1 MATVTGTRRLLDIS
15 GNNISTA
22 VSLEAGGTLLD
33 SNGQSGASNQVLI
46 STAAGIDWVDGSGSA
61 IIGGPYVTIGTN
73 QTVTGIKSFSGKI
86 GADGGI
92 DGLTLANGGIT
103 GSNYNISGVNQL
115 VISDPGEGI
124 VFTGTATMYLNAVDD
139 ATDSILKLT
148 NATQLNLNST
158 ARITS
163 LVNPTGAQDA
173 ATKNYVDTEIG
184 NIPSGL
190 AFEGNWNASTD
201 TPTLAG
207 TTQDN
212 GKFWIVTVAGS
223 TNLSG
228 ITDWAVG
235 DWAIYVDNGAGTD
248 AWQKV
253 DNSSTLSGLGAANKV
268 AFWST
273 TANVSFNNN
282 FSYDGTNLTVPRL
295 RVGDGTDGYF
305 YSDSAGRTAFAGG
318 QFYIQDTVGTY
329 YNYATNQYHGAS
341 SGDNHYFRGNPLT
354 GDNWSIT
361 AAGVI
366 SAASTI
372 TASGGFLVPYT
383 PGTKKPMI
391 NLAGATNYGLWHTE
405 ASNDIFSFD
414 FGGVSKQQF
423 FQSGNATFAGDLT
436 VSGGDIVLGGTGRI
450 QGVDTVSAST
460 DAANKAYV
468 DNAIAGVPQGDIT
481 AVVAGSGLNGG
492 GTSGS
497 VTLNAVSLPSFDTR
511 STNPVPNTTSN
522 GVRYDF
528 KSNSTNGLSDGGTY
542 NGQMTW
548 RSYSNTTD
556 LSGGMPINIAYT
568 ANGNLWT
575 RIGASAT
582 TWGTWYKLW
591 SSGNDG
597 AGSGLDADLLD
608 GQQGSYYASAAS
620 IGNGQIDGRTSGLGL
635 SGSMDATANQSGN
648 TTFTV
653 TSNATTAATA
663 NTIVYRNASADIRTR
678 LFRSNYQNQSTIS
691 GGMAFRVN
699 NGADDYIRFCS
710 NTGAIRT
717 FLGVPA
723 SGDLNNYLLN
733 TTDTF
738 TGALTINGDIRG
750 NGQQLV
756 LNAGESANYAT
767 GQTGEYVYTN
777 AENGLVVSSSPDNWS
792 SGWANKITTYINDS
806 SGNST
811 FANDITVSGG
821 DITLGGTGRIQGI
834 DTVSAGTDAA
844 NKTYVDNAV
853 AGVPQGDITAVTAG
867 TFLTGG
873 GTSGD
878 VTLNADASKL
888 AHIVDSSNG
897 SVTSGWITVAQAS
910 GSRKAGEVYVTDGE
924 SSDHSYIRIE
934 WMRSYADSN
943 FTVLNCGGHAN
954 RIQGVRVLEDTSDK
968 TYGKKYLQVKVTATS
983 NYYVIVT
990 APGTIP
996 NYDDFIAETPV
1007 LENSK
1012 TGYNIKGN
1020 TLEDLQN
1027 SSIGSEQGITS
1038 GGNIELNDA
1047 RYVFTKGDVLS
1058 LSAGGAGSGTE
1069 IVLDDAGSVI
1079 KLNSDTIAKDTF
1091 IVSSLTDGTGDDV
1104 FIANS
1109 NLGTFT
1115 LGDTAGI
1122 GDEALITGDTS
1133 SIYIKT
1139 NGTSSLIADSSNDIS
1154 IPNGNLL
1161 ISNQIIHTGDTNT
1174 YMQFHAADQWRVVT
1188 GGVERLEVNNSAV
1201 TVNATTFIVNES
1213 VGIGTTSPGQKLHV
1227 SGNAR
1232 VTGAYY
1238 DSNNSPGTSGQVLSS
1253 TATGTDWV
1261 SAGGTSG
1268 LAPMVKFNR
1277 SGINSSTYTMIA
1289 TVNGNSLSSVLKM
1302 TMTGTSN
1309 SVVFACTFD
1318 ITVNHHKDIHVKSS
1332 NGDYTEVTLRITS
1345 NDNEDFSIEAKHNG
1359 STTTQAEVCIY
1370 PLADEII
1377 TPTTTDPGY
1386 TGAEYEHT
1394 ATEGW
1399 RYGGEDNDVESS
1411 NVVVDGKVGIGTTS
1425 PSQKLEVAGNV
1436 AVTGTNV
1443 TVANATNPYI
1453 YINDTNA
1460 GAGIF
1465 QQEGNTTRIGSDSN
1479 TQVVLVQNNATAV
1492 TIDTSKNVGIGTTS
1506 PSDKLHVNGTVRSQA
1521 PATSDWALLGYN
1533 SAGSAASG
1541 LWFDNG
1547 DGELLL
1553 RDDSGNLNV
1562 RLRSDTSSYI
1572 NGGNLGLGT
1581 TSPAQ
1586 KLTVNG
1592 RFLSQGT
1599 STPIYIKVSS
1609 AYKSWVHHIGGGDEY
1624 IFAPSTVDG
1633 GETWDWANQVRFNTL
1648 GVVQANNFVLASDKR
1663 LKKNIKDVSNKRIK
1677 ANWKTFEM
1685 IADETKAQRH
1695 GVIAQE
1701 LEKVH
1706 PEFVRTDN
1714 DGMKSVAYTDLLI
1727 AKIAELEARLEKLE
1741 K

>member
-1 MATVTGTRRLLDIS
+1 MSKKYTTNFLEDTNGSTGS
-15 GNNISTA
+15 A
-22 VSLEAGGTLLD
+22 
-33 SNGQSGASNQVLI
+33 NQVLI
-46 STAAGIDWVDGSGSA
+46 STASGIDWVDGSGSA
-61 IIGGPYVTIGTN
+61 IIGGPYLKDTTD
-73 QTVTGIKSFSGKI
+73 TF
-86 GADGGI
+86 
-92 DGLTLANGGIT
+92 T
-103 GSNYNISGVNQL
+103 GSLTIVGDIRGSGQQL
-115 VISDPGEGI
+115 ILNAGESYSYA
-124 VFTGTATMYLNAVDD
+124 TGQTAELVYLNAEAGIQINSSPDNWASGWGSRNTAYINRAD
-139 ATDSILKLT
+139 ASSYLPGDLSI
-148 NATQLNLNST
+148 AAGSQLFLDGGGNTYIYQDVADRVRFFVGGAEFMRFTEST
-158 ARITS
+158 ANDINFFHNTTISGDLTVSGGDITLGGATGRIQGIDTIS
-163 LVNPTGAQDA
+163 SGTDAVNR
-173 ATKNYVDTEIG
+173 NYVDTEIA

-212 GKFWIVTVAGS
+212 GKFWIVSVAGS

-253 DNSSTLSGLGAANKV
+253 DNSSTLSGLGAAGKV

-305 YSDSAGRTAFAGG
+305 YSDSAGRTAFRSGD
-318 QFYIQDTVGTY
+318 FYIQGSVNNY
-329 YNYATNQYHGAS
+329 YNYATNQYHGNT
-341 SGDNHYFRGNPLT
+341 SGDNHYFRGNPLS
-354 GDNWSIT
+354 GNNWSIT
-361 AAGVI
+361 AAGAI

-450 QGVDTVSAST
+450 QGVDTVSATT

-468 DNAIAGVPQGDIT
+468 DNAIAGVPQGT
-481 AVVAGSGLNGG
+481 VTGSGVNQRLAFWNGTSSLSSDDELTWDGVNLNIGTYAGTGDCELRLFGSTPNNSFSTLKTTNGNLHIDSDNGHTVYLNYYSGGSTSVVIGNGNG
-492 GTSGS
+492 GTS
-497 VTLNAVSLPSFDTR
+497 
-511 STNPVPNTTSN
+511 NTH
-522 GVRYDF
+522 F
-528 KSNSTNGLSDGGTY
+528 F
-542 NGQMTW
+542 
-548 RSYSNTTD
+548 
-556 LSGGMPINIAYT
+556 
-568 ANGNLWT
+568 ANGN
-575 RIGASAT
+575 AT
-582 TWGTWYKLW
+582 VG
-591 SSGNDG
+591 
-597 AGSGLDADLLD
+597 ADL
-608 GQQGSYYASAAS
+608 
-620 IGNGQIDGRTSGLGL
+620 
-635 SGSMDATANQSGN
+635 
-648 TTFTV
+648 
-653 TSNATTAATA
+653 
-663 NTIVYRNASADIRTR
+663 
-678 LFRSNYQNQSTIS
+678 
-691 GGMAFRVN
+691 
-699 NGADDYIRFCS
+699 
-710 NTGAIRT
+710 
-717 FLGVPA
+717 
-723 SGDLNNYLLN
+723 
-733 TTDTF
+733 
-738 TGALTINGDIRG
+738 
-750 NGQQLV
+750 
-756 LNAGESANYAT
+756 
-767 GQTGEYVYTN
+767 
-777 AENGLVVSSSPDNWS
+777 
-792 SGWANKITTYINDS
+792 
-806 SGNST
+806 
-811 FANDITVSGG
+811 TVSGG
-821 DITLGGTGRIQGI
+821 YIILSGTGRIQGI

-910 GSRKAGEVYVTDGE
+910 GSRKAGEVYVTDSE
-924 SSDHSYIRIE
+924 SGDHSYIRIE

-954 RIQGVRVLEDTSDK
+954 RIQGVRVLEDTSNK

-983 NYYVIVT
+983 NYSVIVT

-996 NYDDFIAETPV
+996 NYGDFIAETPV

-1161 ISNQIIHTGDTNT
+1161 ISNQIGVNTTNFNPQAGIIVNGNQTFGIPGGGANVNSRYLSIEGNADSAGEGSGRIFFTEHNSTTAAMDNYGMSLGYRGGATSIVGASGETWSGLSQIGNGEWGMWGHNNSANGALIMRGDRAATYVDFSGNNIQGITDAYIADQIIHTGDTNT

-1213 VGIGTTSPGQKLHV
+1213 
-1227 SGNAR
+1227 
-1232 VTGAYY
+1232 
-1238 DSNNSPGTSGQVLSS
+1238 
-1253 TATGTDWV
+1253 
-1261 SAGGTSG
+1261 
-1268 LAPMVKFNR
+1268 
-1277 SGINSSTYTMIA
+1277 
-1289 TVNGNSLSSVLKM
+1289 
-1302 TMTGTSN
+1302 
-1309 SVVFACTFD
+1309 
-1318 ITVNHHKDIHVKSS
+1318 
-1332 NGDYTEVTLRITS
+1332 
-1345 NDNEDFSIEAKHNG
+1345 
-1359 STTTQAEVCIY
+1359 
-1370 PLADEII
+1370 
-1377 TPTTTDPGY
+1377 
-1386 TGAEYEHT
+1386 
-1394 ATEGW
+1394 
-1399 RYGGEDNDVESS
+1399 
-1411 NVVVDGKVGIGTTS
+1411 
-1425 PSQKLEVAGNV
+1425 
-1436 AVTGTNV
+1436 
-1443 TVANATNPYI
+1443 
-1453 YINDTNA
+1453 
-1460 GAGIF
+1460 
-1465 QQEGNTTRIGSDSN
+1465 
-1479 TQVVLVQNNATAV
+1479 
-1492 TIDTSKNVGIGTTS
+1492 VGIGTTS

-1586 KLTVNG
+1586 KLTVNSG
-1592 RFLSQGT
+1592 RMLVSNT
-1599 STPIYIKVSS
+1599 TTPIYIKAGST
-1609 AYKSWVHHIGGGDEY
+1609 YKSWVHHIGGSDGY
-1624 IFAPSTVDG
+1624 IFAPSTADN
-1633 GETWDWANQVRFNTL
+1633 GETWDWANQTKL
-1648 GVVQANNFVLASDKR
+1648 GADGVVTAKNFQLSSDRRFKN
-1663 LKKNIKDVSNKRIK
+1663 NIKDIK
-1677 ANWKTFEM
+1677 DIKVEAAFKSFEM
-1685 IADETKAQRH
+1685 ESSPGEKRY
-1695 GVIAQE
+1695 GVVAQE
-1701 LEKVH
+1701 LEKTN
-1706 PEFVRTDN
+1706 PELVGTDHE
-1714 DGMKSVAYTDLLI
+1714 GFKSVKYIDLLI